1 MTDDDPAR
9 VLKEFRPEHSYF
21 LGIDSDG
28 CAFDSMEIKHKEC
41 FIPNTIKYWNLQPVS
56 RYARE
61 TAEFVNLYSKWRGF
75 NRFPALTMVFDLL
88 SQREEVRKRGVQ
100 IPDAQPLRDW
110 IARETKLGN
119 IALRAAVRECN
130 DPILANTLQWSEAV
144 NRSIADIVNGIPPF
158 PFVRECLDRARVRA
172 DIIVVSATPTEA
184 LQREWREHD
193 LARYA
198 RVIAGQEMGTKE
210 EHLALAAKGKY
221 AADHV
226 LMIGDAPGDLQAA
239 KANNA
244 LFYPIMPG
252 DEERS
257 WQRLFE
263 EGIERFLAGAYAG
276 SHEQALLSE
285 FETHLPDK
293 PPWRT

>member
-1 MTDDDPAR
+1 
-9 VLKEFRPEHSYF
+9 
-21 LGIDSDG
+21 
-28 CAFDSMEIKHKEC
+28 
-41 FIPNTIKYWNLQPVS
+41 
-56 RYARE
+56 
-61 TAEFVNLYSKWRGF
+61 
-75 NRFPALTMVFDLL
+75 MVFDLL
-88 SQREEVRKRGVQ
+88 SHREEVRKRRVQ
-100 IPDAQPLRDW
+100 IPNAQPLRDW

-119 IALRAAVRECN
+119 IALRAALRESD

-144 NRSIADIVNGIPPF
+144 NRSIAEIVNGIPPF
-158 PFVRECLDRARVRA
+158 PFVRECLDRAQVRA

-193 LARYA
+193 LAGYA

-221 AADHV
+221 AADHM

-276 SHEQALLSE
+276 SYDQALLSE